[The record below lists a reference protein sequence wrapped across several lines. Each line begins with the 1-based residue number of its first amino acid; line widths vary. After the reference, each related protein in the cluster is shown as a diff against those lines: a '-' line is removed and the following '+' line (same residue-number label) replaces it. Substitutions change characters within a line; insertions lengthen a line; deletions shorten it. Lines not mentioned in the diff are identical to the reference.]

1 METDNAEL
9 QKVGSELDAKQE
21 LLDVSTTDEDM
32 TRQIQPDIITI
43 ENNLRKIR
51 MLKDQIDELQ
61 ATLGNSGM

>member
-1 METDNAEL
+1 MEADNTEL

-51 MLKDQIDELQ
+51 TLKDQVDELQ